1 VKADAWTAERIGLT
15 WLRAAVAPVGAFG
28 RRHDETIASYGPGD
42 ETRARAEIADVVDL
56 AARLDGDGVTRLR
69 AALRAV
75 PEPGA
80 IVARA
85 RAGDP
90 LNDVDFYELGRFVDA
105 LDVLARAWESARGE
119 ASRRPPVL
127 EALRALLAPGRS
139 GGEFYLADSFAAG
152 LRESRAAVERT
163 EERYEAL
170 REAVAARVRD
180 ALGIDVVGEEL
191 VVLRG
196 DYDGPLPDEL
206 LVVRETPTYRAARLR
221 VTVPGRDDALARLA
235 TEEDAARRAL
245 AERVSQQAEAIA
257 AVTRAL
263 GALDRLLARVAFA
276 QRWEG
281 CVPSFARAIA
291 VDDGVFP
298 PLADALAARGRG
310 YTALS
315 MRLDGVAVLTGPN
328 MGGKSAALAATGF
341 WCACAALG
349 VPPPAR
355 SATIPLL
362 ERIEWIGGEGPADRA
377 RLLSSYAVEV
387 VRASGVLA
395 GASPA
400 TLVLV
405 DEFARTTGPRE
416 GRALL
421 IALVEALRGCGALA
435 LVATHFD
442 AVAEAAGV
450 IHLRVAGLRAEALDT
465 IRASDLDAAL
475 EAIGAAMDYRI
486 VAADGAATASD
497 AVALARLLGLDA
509 RIVDRATAISDS
521 AQTRFRR

>member
-1 VKADAWTAERIGLT
+1 MKTDALTAERIGLT
-15 WLRAAVAPVGAFG
+15 WLRAAIAPVGAFG
-28 RRHDETIASYGPGD
+28 RRHDETIAPYGPGD
-42 ETRARAEIADVVDL
+42 ELRAHAEIADVAEL
-56 AARLDGDGVTRLR
+56 AARLERDGVTRLR

-75 PEPGA
+75 PEPSA

-90 LNDVDFYELGRFVDA
+90 LNDADFYELGRFVDA
-105 LDVLARAWESARGE
+105 LDVFARAWDGAGGE

-127 EALRALLAPGRS
+127 EALRDLLAPGRS
-139 GGEFYLADSFAAG
+139 GGEFYLAAEFAPG
-152 LRESRAAVERT
+152 LHEARAAVERA

-170 REAVAARVRD
+170 RDSIAARVRD
-180 ALGIDVVGEEL
+180 AIGIDAAGDEL
-191 VVLRG
+191 VVLRA

-206 LVVRETPTYRAARLR
+206 FVVRETPTYRAARLR
-221 VTVPGRDDALARLA
+221 VTAPDRDDALARLS
-235 TEEDAARRAL
+235 TEEEAARRAL
-245 AERVSQQAEAIA
+245 AERVSQQADAIVA
-257 AVTRAL
+257 ATGAL

-276 QRWEG
+276 QRWDG
-281 CVPSFARAIA
+281 CVPVFAGAIA

-298 PLADALAARGRG
+298 PLADALAARGRR

-315 MRLDGVAVLTGPN
+315 LRLNGVAVLTGPN
-328 MGGKSAALAATGF
+328 MGGKSAALAAVGF

-395 GASPA
+395 GASPQ

-421 IALVEALRGCGALA
+421 IALVETLRACGTLA

-450 IHLRVAGLRAEALDT
+450 VHLRVAGLRAEALDT
-465 IRASDLDAAL
+465 VRASDLDAAL

-509 RIVDRATAISDS
+509 RIVDRAAAISDS
-521 AQTRFRR
+521 AQTRFRG

>member
-1 VKADAWTAERIGLT
+1 MKADALTAERIGLT

-28 RRHDETIASYGPGD
+28 RHHDETIPPYGPGD
-42 ETRARAEIADVVDL
+42 ETRAHAEIADVVDL
-56 AARLDGDGVTRLR
+56 AARLDPDGVTRLR

-105 LDVLARAWESARGE
+105 LDVLARAWESAGGE

-152 LRESRAAVERT
+152 LQEARAAVERA

-170 REAVAARVRD
+170 REGVAARVRD
-180 ALGIDVVGEEL
+180 ALGIDTVGEEL

-221 VTVPGRDDALARLA
+221 VTVPDRDDALARLA

-245 AERVSQQAEAIA
+245 AERVSQQTDAIA
-257 AVTRAL
+257 AATRAL

-276 QRWEG
+276 QRWNG
-281 CVPSFARAIA
+281 CVPAFTRAIA
-291 VDDGVFP
+291 VDEGVFP
-298 PLADALAARGRG
+298 PLADALAARGRR

-328 MGGKSAALAATGF
+328 MGGKSAALAAVGF
-341 WCACAALG
+341 WCACGALG

-362 ERIEWIGGEGPADRA
+362 ERIDWIGGEGPADRA

-395 GASPA
+395 GASPG

-421 IALVEALRGCGALA
+421 VAVVAALAERGAFA

-442 AVAEAAGV
+442 GVAHASGV
-450 IHLRVAGLRAEALDT
+450 PHLRIAGLRAGAFDRIAAADLGEALDA
-465 IRASDLDAAL
+465 IDAA
-475 EAIGAAMDYRI
+475 IDHRI
-486 VAADGAATASD
+486 VPADSAPSESD
-497 AVALARLLGLDA
+497 ALSLARLLGLDEAVIA
-509 RIVDRATAISDS
+509 RAE
-521 AQTRFRR
+521 QFYNG